1 MRKLGLKVDVFSL
14 APGRLHEENYQFL
27 ETVRKHY
34 RQQIELVYP
43 DPEGVQALVKDKD
56 LFSFYHDRH
65 GEYCE
70 ARKVVP
76 FRRELV
82 GLDALITGQRQ
93 DRSVTRGSV
102 PQREEHTVFGGASA
116 ENESGALIKFNPLSE

>member
-1 MRKLGLKVDVFSL
+1 MHELGLKVDVFSL
-14 APGRLHEENYQFL
+14 DTGRLHEETYQFL

-43 DPEGVQALVKDKD
+43 DPEGVQEPVKDKG
-56 LFSFYHDRH
+56 LFSFYHDGH
-65 GEYCE
+65 GECCE

-76 FRRELV
+76 LRREPV

-102 PQREEHTVFGGASA
+102 PQREDHTVFGGASA
-116 ENESGALIKFNPLSE
+116 ENEPGA